1 MAQPSKEREILI
13 EEHPDMGTQFDQLHR
28 DVYLPIQHGMM
39 ILSLL
44 GFASSLH
51 CLYTRWPQ
59 FRQKEFSPAHVAF
72 IFPLLSHTNAVQA
85 YRAGVDS
92 FSNLPVKSPFKI
104 VLFAYWLAC
113 LLVGTILNLIFTY
126 KYVQRIPQ
134 WTKLLD
140 SAQTQDGKEYYH
152 NNNDNNNNIE
162 NNNDGIK
169 EEEEEEEVPSSPPS
183 PSSSF
188 VQDMLAANKGV
199 YEGWNST
206 WTNTAVLQAN
216 ETGSLI
222 RLRRGTDDYARHG
235 PFKRTRQI
243 SALGFDLAMTDE
255 EFRQEQ
261 AELLHRVARMAPR
274 IRHRT
279 SSTIP
284 MGTGQHDM
292 SEAEPSG
299 VANQAYIL
307 DRYGTFDSTDG
318 DRLCNDVADD
328 EVAGRDNHLGP
339 GKEGQSRHY
348 RSRTWGAWI

>member
-92 FSNLPVKSPFKI
+92 FSNLPVKSPFKT

-113 LLVGTILNLIFTY
+113 LLV
-126 KYVQRIPQ
+126 
-134 WTKLLD
+134 
-140 SAQTQDGKEYYH
+140 
-152 NNNDNNNNIE
+152 
-162 NNNDGIK
+162 
-169 EEEEEEEVPSSPPS
+169 
-183 PSSSF
+183 
-188 VQDMLAANKGV
+188 
-199 YEGWNST
+199 
-206 WTNTAVLQAN
+206 
-216 ETGSLI
+216 
-222 RLRRGTDDYARHG
+222 
-235 PFKRTRQI
+235 
-243 SALGFDLAMTDE
+243 
-255 EFRQEQ
+255 
-261 AELLHRVARMAPR
+261 
-274 IRHRT
+274 
-279 SSTIP
+279 
-284 MGTGQHDM
+284 GTGQHDM